1 MTVPSSGQAW
11 AHYVGP
17 LYHQIDGSAF
27 ENDNCTVANLTTE
40 MDTASEGFWRVP
52 AWRLR
57 QLSGDTS
64 GGLTYDQIVAL
75 APRAT
80 AYEVHVARLYYMPI
94 GNVVTLLKA
103 PRTVHISILCSV
115 TITTPFHT
123 GNFTG
128 RHNIGLYDY
137 RVYSWTDS
145 AGVRHSQEQVLV
157 GDPGTSADFRW
168 WPLALVLK
176 AAQASAS
183 PGTCNVWYS
192 ADLEGVT
199 RTARLGSPLYQGP
212 NFAATVPGAT
222 ISAGSAENVILTQA
236 GIGWTKL
243 VSGVTRSGSGWAKI
257 KNAVGVT
264 GWVPGY
270 ALKAA

>member
-1 MTVPSSGQAW
+1 MTVPSSGQPW
-11 AHYVGP
+11 THYVGA
-17 LYHQIDGSAF
+17 LYHQVDGSSYQY
-27 ENDNCTVANLTTE
+27 DNCTVANLTTE
-40 MDTASEGFWRVP
+40 MDSASCGYWRVP
-52 AWRLR
+52 ASTLR
-57 QLSGDTS
+57 VLSGDTS

-80 AYEVHVARLYYMPI
+80 GGEVHVTRLYLMPN

-115 TITTPFHT
+115 TINTPFHT

-137 RVYSWTDS
+137 RVYTWTVN
-145 AGVRHSQEQVLV
+145 GVHHSQEQVLV

-168 WPLALVLK
+168 WPLSLVLK
-176 AAQASAS
+176 AAQASTGVA
-183 PGTCNVWYS
+183 GTCNVWYS

-199 RTARLGSPLYQGP
+199 RVSRGSSPLYVSP
-212 NFAATVPGAT
+212 ALTATHAGT
-222 ISAGSAENVILTQA
+222 LSAGSTEEVISTGFGGA
-236 GIGWTKL
+236 WSVSAAHKGNGWYH
-243 VSGVTRSGSGWAKI
+243 I
-257 KNAVGVT
+257 KNAAGAT
-264 GWVPGY
+264 GYVPGN

>member
-1 MTVPSSGQAW
+1 MTVPSSGQPW

-27 ENDNCTVANLTTE
+27 EYDNCTLANLTTE
-40 MDTASEGFWRVP
+40 MDCASDGFWRVP
-52 AWRLR
+52 ASRLR
-57 QLSGDTS
+57 VMSGDTS

-80 AYEVHVARLYYMPI
+80 GNEVHVARMYYIPVS
-94 GNVVTLLKA
+94 NVVTLLKA

-115 TITTPFHT
+115 TLNTPFHT

-137 RVYSWTDS
+137 RVYAWTDS
-145 AGVRHSQEQVLV
+145 TGTHSQQQVLV

-168 WPLALVLK
+168 WPLGLVLK
-176 AAQASAS
+176 AASASATA
-183 PGTCNVWYS
+183 GTCNVWYS

-212 NFAATVPGAT
+212 SFAAAVPGAT
-222 ISAGSAENVILTQA
+222 ISAGTAENVIATQA
-236 GIGWTKL
+236 GVTWSKTI
-243 VSGVTRSGSGWAKI
+243 SGVARTGAGWSKI
-257 KNAVGVT
+257 QNAVGVQ

-270 ALKAA
+270 ALVAA